1 MNAKQKRIIY
11 GIGLSIFFGGCMNM
25 DNEEC
30 VDSKEAT
37 GEYKD
42 TFVSVQDYNGDGYV
56 LRNGE
61 E

>member
-1 MNAKQKRIIY
+1 
-11 GIGLSIFFGGCMNM
+11 M